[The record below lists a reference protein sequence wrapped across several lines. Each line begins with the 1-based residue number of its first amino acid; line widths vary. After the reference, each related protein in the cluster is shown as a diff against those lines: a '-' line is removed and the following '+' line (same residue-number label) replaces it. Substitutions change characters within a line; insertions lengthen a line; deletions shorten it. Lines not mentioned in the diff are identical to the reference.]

1 MSEGISEA
9 IQNALDAA
17 LVAFGTAN
25 GIKVCLENFSATTNT
40 AIPYL
45 AGFLLPAGVDSADL
59 YFTDRRTGIYQIDI
73 NYASAIGSS
82 AINKML
88 DKLNIAF
95 KPSTELSRTPIC
107 LEITRFSHERI
118 TVQNG
123 WATKPVTIEWVTH
136 TERL

>member
-1 MSEGISEA
+1 MSEGFTEA
-9 IQNALDAA
+9 IQKALDTA
-17 LVAFGTAN
+17 LVAFGAAN
-25 GIKVCLENFSATTNT
+25 GIKVCLENVGVPTDTSV
-40 AIPYL
+40 PYL

-73 NYASAIGSS
+73 NYASATNS
-82 AINKML
+82 AKMNQMA
-88 DKLNIAF
+88 DKLNLAF

-118 TVQNG
+118 TVANG

>member
-1 MSEGISEA
+1 MSEGFSEA
-9 IQNALDAA
+9 IQKALDSA
-17 LVAFGTAN
+17 LVAFGAAN
-25 GIKVCLENFSATTNT
+25 GIKVCFENVGAPTDASV
-40 AIPYL
+40 PYL
-45 AGFLLPAGVDSADL
+45 AGFLLPSGVDSADL

-73 NYASAIGSS
+73 NYASATNS
-82 AINKML
+82 AKLNQMT
-88 DKLNIAF
+88 DKLNLAF

-107 LEITRFSHERI
+107 LEITRFSHDRI

>member
-1 MSEGISEA
+1 MSEGFSEA
-9 IQNALDAA
+9 IQKALDSA
-17 LVAFGTAN
+17 LVAFGAAS
-25 GIKVCLENFSATTNT
+25 GIKVCLENVGAPTDTSV
-40 AIPYL
+40 PYL

-73 NYASAIGSS
+73 NYASATNS
-82 AINKML
+82 AKLNQMT
-88 DKLNIAF
+88 DKLNLAF

-118 TVQNG
+118 TVANG

>member
-1 MSEGISEA
+1 MSEGFTEA
-9 IQNALDAA
+9 IQKALDST

-25 GIKVCLENFSATTNT
+25 GIKVCLENVGAPTDTSV
-40 AIPYL
+40 PYL

-59 YFTDRRTGIYQIDI
+59 YFTDRRTGVYQIDI
-73 NYASAIGSS
+73 NYASATNS
-82 AINKML
+82 AKLNQMT
-88 DKLNIAF
+88 DKLNLAF

>member
-1 MSEGISEA
+1 MSEGFTEA
-9 IQNALDAA
+9 IQKALDSA

-25 GIKVCLENFSATTNT
+25 GIKVCLENVGAPTDTSV
-40 AIPYL
+40 PYL
-45 AGFLLPAGVDSADL
+45 AGFLLSAGVDSADL

-73 NYASAIGSS
+73 NYASATNS
-82 AINKML
+82 AKLNQMT
-88 DKLNIAF
+88 DKLNLAF
-95 KPSTELSRTPIC
+95 KPSTELSRAPIC

-118 TVQNG
+118 TVANG

>member
-1 MSEGISEA
+1 MSEGFTEA
-9 IQNALDAA
+9 IQKALDAA
-17 LVAFGTAN
+17 LVAFGAAN
-25 GIKVCLENFSATTNT
+25 GIKVCLENVGAPTDTSV
-40 AIPYL
+40 PYL
-45 AGFLLPAGVDSADL
+45 SGFLLPAGVDSADL

-73 NYASAIGSS
+73 NYASATNS
-82 AINKML
+82 AKLNQMT
-88 DKLNIAF
+88 DKLNLAF
-95 KPSTELSRTPIC
+95 RPSTELSRTPIC

>member
-1 MSEGISEA
+1 MSEGFSEA
-9 IQNALDAA
+9 IQKALDSA
-17 LVAFGTAN
+17 LVAFGAAN
-25 GIKVCLENFSATTNT
+25 GIKVCLENVGAPTDTSV
-40 AIPYL
+40 PYL
-45 AGFLLPAGVDSADL
+45 AGFMLPSGVDSADL

-73 NYASAIGSS
+73 NYASATNS
-82 AINKML
+82 AKLNQMT

>member
-1 MSEGISEA
+1 MSEGFTEA
-9 IQNALDAA
+9 IQKALDSA
-17 LVAFGTAN
+17 LVAFGAAN
-25 GIKVCLENFSATTNT
+25 GIKVCLENVGTPTDTSV
-40 AIPYL
+40 PYL
-45 AGFLLPAGVDSADL
+45 AGFLLPTGVDSADL

-73 NYASAIGSS
+73 NYASATNS
-82 AINKML
+82 AKLNQMT
-88 DKLNIAF
+88 DKLNLAF

-118 TVQNG
+118 TVANG

>member
-1 MSEGISEA
+1 MSEGFTEA
-9 IQNALDAA
+9 IQKALDST

-25 GIKVCLENFSATTNT
+25 GIKVCLENVGAPTDTS
-40 AIPYL
+40 IPYL
-45 AGFLLPAGVDSADL
+45 AGFMLPSGVDSADL

-73 NYASAIGSS
+73 NYASATNS
-82 AINKML
+82 AKLNQMT
-88 DKLNIAF
+88 DKLNLAF

>member
-1 MSEGISEA
+1 MSEGFSEA
-9 IQNALDAA
+9 IQKALDAA

-25 GIKVCLENFSATTNT
+25 GIKVYLENVGAPTDTSV
-40 AIPYL
+40 PYL

-73 NYASAIGSS
+73 NYASATNS
-82 AINKML
+82 AKLNQMT
-88 DKLNIAF
+88 DKLNLAF

>member
-1 MSEGISEA
+1 MSEGFTEA
-9 IQNALDAA
+9 IQKALDST

-25 GIKVCLENFSATTNT
+25 GIKVCLENVGAPTDTS
-40 AIPYL
+40 IPYL
-45 AGFLLPAGVDSADL
+45 AGFMLPSGVDSADL

-73 NYASAIGSS
+73 NYASATNS
-82 AINKML
+82 AKLNQIT
-88 DKLNIAF
+88 DKLNLAF